1 MAGEKHD
8 SGPRQQRQSSS
19 ADAWAREPASAATPQ
34 AAISAQHLVRKF
46 GNFTAVND
54 VSFQVAAGEIFGF
67 LGPNGSGKTTVI
79 KMLTGLLPLSGG
91 EASVEGLNV
100 RTDAERVREQ
110 IGYMSQNFSL
120 YPDLTVT
127 ENLTFYGRIYGLNAQ
142 KLKTRMD
149 DIIGMNGLAPYLN
162 RLASQLSGGW
172 KQRLALGCAMLHQP
186 KLLFLDEPTAGID
199 PVARRQLWDLL
210 FELSGHGITFFVTTH
225 YMDEAER
232 CSHVA
237 YIYYGKMIAD
247 GTPNSLREL
256 PDVTPPGTIRVE
268 ITTPEVTRALKI
280 ARQIPGIRSATIF
293 GQSIHALI
301 DDHFDLDELR
311 EELLRQKIAVAE
323 VRPLGPS
330 LEDVFVE
337 LTYKNQK
344 NGNAGEAE
352 RPVEPGRA

>member
-1 MAGEKHD
+1 MPANLPQPNGATEAYIA
-8 SGPRQQRQSSS
+8 
-19 ADAWAREPASAATPQ
+19 ADAPDP
-34 AAISAQHLVRKF
+34 AISARGLVRKF

-54 VSFQVAAGEIFGF
+54 VSFTVRRGEIFGF

-91 EASVEGLNV
+91 DANVEGLNV
-100 RTDAERVREQ
+100 RTDAERVRER

-120 YPDLTVT
+120 YPDLSVT
-127 ENLTFYGRIYGLNAQ
+127 ENLTFYGRIYGLHPDR
-142 KLKTRMD
+142 LKKRMD
-149 DIIGMNGLAPYLN
+149 DIVEMNGLGPYLN
-162 RLASQLSGGW
+162 RLAAQLSGGW
-172 KQRLALGCAMLHQP
+172 KQRLALGCAMLHEP
-186 KLLFLDEPTAGID
+186 RLLFLDEPTAGID

-210 FELSGHGITFFVTTH
+210 FDLSGHGITFFVTTH

-237 YIYYGKMIAD
+237 YIYFAKLIAD

-256 PDVTPPGTIRVE
+256 PDVTPPGTMRVE

-280 ARQIPGIRSATIF
+280 GRQIPGIRSATIF

-301 DDHFDLDELR
+301 EEHFNLEDLR
-311 EELLRQKIAVAE
+311 EQLQKQGIAVAE
-323 VRPLGPS
+323 IRPLAPS

-337 LTYKNQK
+337 LTYQNQA
-344 NGNAGEAE
+344 NGAKETEAN
-352 RPVEPGRA
+352 RA

>member
-1 MAGEKHD
+1 MPKSPGKTTRD
-8 SGPRQQRQSSS
+8 VQRNGGTE
-19 ADAWAREPASAATPQ
+19 APDP
-34 AAISAQHLVRKF
+34 AISARGLVRKF
-46 GNFTAVND
+46 GDFTAVND
-54 VSFQVAAGEIFGF
+54 VSFTVARGEIFGF

-79 KMLTGLLPLSGG
+79 KLLTGLLPLSGG

-100 RTDAERVREQ
+100 RTDSERVRER

-127 ENLTFYGRIYGLNAQ
+127 ENLTFYGRIYGLNPER
-142 KLKTRMD
+142 LKKRID
-149 DIIGMNGLAPYLN
+149 DVVQMNGLGPYLN
-162 RLASQLSGGW
+162 RLAAQLSGGW
-172 KQRLALGCAMLHQP
+172 KQRLALGCAMLHEP

-210 FELSGHGITFFVTTH
+210 FDLSGHGVTFFVTTH

-237 YIYYGKMIAD
+237 YIYYGKLIAD

-256 PDVTPPGTIRVE
+256 PDVTPAGTMRVE

-280 ARQIPGIRSATIF
+280 ARGIPGIRSATIF

-301 DDHFDLDELR
+301 EDHFDLDDLR
-311 EELLRQKIAVAE
+311 GQLLQQGIAVAE
-323 VRPLGPS
+323 IRPLAPS

-337 LTYKNQK
+337 LTYKNQA
-344 NGNAGEAE
+344 NGASETEA
-352 RPVEPGRA
+352 RRA